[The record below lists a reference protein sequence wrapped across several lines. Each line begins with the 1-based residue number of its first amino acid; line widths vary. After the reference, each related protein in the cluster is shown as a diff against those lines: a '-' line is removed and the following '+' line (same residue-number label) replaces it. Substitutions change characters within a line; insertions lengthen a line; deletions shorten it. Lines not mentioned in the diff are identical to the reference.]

1 MLTTAASHTG
11 STHQHSVS
19 GGSGATLIP
28 PTQLQLSSP
37 MKDCLTTKPLADF
50 HGMLATLVW
59 VWLLF
64 MLTLSSVDNGGCK
77 AHSMVLINCGI
88 GNKIVAFRG

>member
-1 MLTTAASHTG
+1 MLTVAASHTG

-59 VWLLF
+59 VWLLLLIKIHSEIWLLF

-77 AHSMVLINCGI
+77 AHSIQWS
-88 GNKIVAFRG
+88 